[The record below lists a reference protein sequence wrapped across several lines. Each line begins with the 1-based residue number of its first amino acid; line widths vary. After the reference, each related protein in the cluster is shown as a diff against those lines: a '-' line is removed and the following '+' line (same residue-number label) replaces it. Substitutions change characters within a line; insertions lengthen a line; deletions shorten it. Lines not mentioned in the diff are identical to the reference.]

1 MPEYGLK
8 DSKRAVSSRLRFF
21 TSAVGTRFILA
32 AGVPGHITEDR
43 IEGLHL
49 KFLRRVQVN

>member
-8 DSKRAVSSRLRFF
+8 DSKSKVSSRLLFF

-32 AGVPGHITEDR
+32 AGVPGHTTGHT
-43 IEGLHL
+43 IEG
-49 KFLRRVQVN
+49 V